1 MDFNSL
7 LEQLTSL
14 QDLTSSFS
22 LLDVTLWITLSF
34 ILTSLIWLL
43 YMKTHK
49 WTSYTQSFVHTLVL
63 MWMIITVIML
73 IVGSNIARAFSLVW
87 ALSIVRFRNAVKE
100 TRDVWFIFFA
110 MAIGMAMWTKFYL
123 LGIMATWIISLA
135 ILIMTKFDWYAR
147 PITSQIL
154 KVQVGNDVDFDNIF
168 DDIFVKYTISSK
180 LISVDSVRGGALTEL
195 VYSLNINESVRKQ
208 DLITAVKELNSNQK
222 VSLIT
227 GYNSTDI

>member
-1 MDFNSL
+1 MNNSN
-7 LEQLTSL
+7 
-14 QDLTSSFS
+14 
-22 LLDVTLWITLSF
+22 I
-34 ILTSLIWLL
+34 
-43 YMKTHK
+43 
-49 WTSYTQSFVHTLVL
+49 LVL
-63 MWMIITVIML
+63 SLDIM
-73 IVGSNIARAFSLVW
+73 
-87 ALSIVRFRNAVKE
+87 
-100 TRDVWFIFFA
+100 
-110 MAIGMAMWTKFYL
+110 
-123 LGIMATWIISLA
+123 A